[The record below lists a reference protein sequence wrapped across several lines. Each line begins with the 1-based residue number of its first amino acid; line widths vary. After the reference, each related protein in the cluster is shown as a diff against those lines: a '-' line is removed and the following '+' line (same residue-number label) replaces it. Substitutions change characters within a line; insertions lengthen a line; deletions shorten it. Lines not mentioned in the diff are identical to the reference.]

1 MKINKS
7 INYIFWV
14 FNLLIVT
21 TFCVNAQV
29 IKGKVVEKPQGKETP
44 LVGANVYWANTTKGT
59 VTDIEGKFSLQKVT
73 GAKLLVISYAGYKS
87 DTVQVDGQNNLT
99 IVLETME
106 ELKTVVVK
114 SGKNL
119 DVNALKTELLTVKS
133 LRKAACCN
141 LSESFETN
149 PSVDVT
155 NTDAVTGS
163 KRIRMLGLDGVY
175 SQIMVENMPS
185 VRGLASRTGLKFI
198 PGTWIKS
205 IAINKGA
212 GSVVNGYES
221 ITGQI
226 NVTLAQPDNS
236 EPLLLNL
243 YGNAMGRSEL
253 NINTAHTFGKNERW
267 STALMAHASN
277 VSLGMDRNGD
287 GFFDIP
293 QGSHF
298 SVFNR
303 WKYKNDAVILQF
315 GVKALYEDKFTGQT
329 SFTRNQE
336 RSTNLPYGV
345 VFNTR
350 RLEAFTKFGILPP
363 KNPNQSLGI
372 IVSGIHHQQDS
383 FWGLNDF
390 TGTQD
395 NLSVNAIFQTQ
406 INDKHRFSLGGSY
419 VYDRYDQ
426 NYEERFTNPQSY
438 RWQRT
443 ESVPGLF
450 IEYTFEPTEKLAVV
464 TGVRNDFHNLYG
476 NIFTPRMHL
485 KYEFTTNSI
494 LRLSGGRGFRV
505 ANIIP
510 ENFGYLISARTLV
523 AANDLQ
529 PEIAWNYGASW
540 TQKLKWGKREG
551 KLTLDFYRTDFENQ
565 IVTDLD
571 ANASQISF
579 YNLTGQA
586 FANSFQIALEYEV
599 MKRFD
604 VSVAYKY
611 YDVQSTYNNTL
622 QQTPFIAQNRF
633 FMNLAYATKFDKW
646 EFDFTAQWFGAKRL
660 PNTTSKP
667 NEFQMTTN
675 TPDFFLLNA
684 QITRNFRDW
693 SIYVGSENLAD
704 FRQSNPIIDAPNPFG
719 NQFDAGL
726 VWAPIAGR
734 MFYAGLRFTIK

>member
-1 MKINKS
+1 MKIHKS
-7 INYIFWV
+7 IQNIYG
-14 FNLLIVT
+14 LLLLLLGS
-21 TFCVNAQV
+21 FSWAQAQ
-29 IKGKVVEKPQGKETP
+29 IIQGIVVEKPKGKAEP
-44 LVGANVYWANTTKGT
+44 LVGANVYWATTTVGT
-59 VTDIEGKFSLQKVT
+59 VTNDQGQFSLKRVT
-73 GAKLLVISYAGYKS
+73 GANQLVVSYAGYQN
-87 DTVQVDGQNNLT
+87 DTVTVNNQNNLT
-99 IVLETME
+99 IVLKTLE
-106 ELKTVVVK
+106 ELKTVVIK
-114 SGKNL
+114 SGKSL
-119 DVNALKTELLTVKS
+119 DVEAIKSELLTVKS

-236 EPLLLNL
+236 EALLLNL
-243 YGNAMGRSEL
+243 YGNAMGRTEANL
-253 NINTAHTFGKNERW
+253 NTSKVFGKDERW
-267 STALMAHASN
+267 STALLLHANN
-277 VSLGMDRNGD
+277 VSLGIDRNND
-287 GFFDIP
+287 GFFDIA
-293 QGSHF
+293 QGTQ
-298 SVFNR
+298 VNAVNR
-303 WKYKNDAVILQF
+303 WKYKGDVVRIQF

-329 SFTRNQE
+329 DFTRNQE
-336 RSTNLPYGV
+336 RGTGLPYGV

-350 RLEAFTKFGILPP
+350 RVEGFTKFGILPP
-363 KNPNQSLGI
+363 NNPNQSLGI
-372 IVSGIHHQQDS
+372 IVSGIHHIQDS
-383 FWGLNDF
+383 FWGLSDF

-419 VYDRYDQ
+419 MYDRYDQ
-426 NYEERFTNPQSY
+426 SYVERLANTQSY

-450 IEYTFEPTEKLAVV
+450 AEYTFEPNEKLALV
-464 TGVRNDFHNLYG
+464 TGLRNDFHNLYG
-476 NIFTPRMHL
+476 NVFTPRMHL
-485 KYEFTTNSI
+485 KYALTTNSI
-494 LRLSGGRGFRV
+494 VRLSAGRGFRV

-510 ENFGYLISARTLV
+510 ENFGYLISARTLN
-523 AANDLQ
+523 AASDLQ
-529 PEIAWNYGASW
+529 PEVAWNYGASW
-540 TQKLKWGKREG
+540 TQKFKFGKREG

-565 IVTDLD
+565 VVTDLD
-571 ANASQISF
+571 ISANEVSF

-586 FANSFQIALEYEV
+586 FANSFQAALEYEL

-604 VSVAYKY
+604 VSLAYKY

-633 FMNLAYATKFDKW
+633 LLNLAYATKFDKW
-646 EFDFTAQWFGAKRL
+646 EFDFTAQWFGAQRL
-660 PNTTSKP
+660 PNTTTKP
-667 NEFQMTTN
+667 NEFQRAAN
-675 TPDFFLLNA
+675 TPDFFLLHA

-693 SIYVGSENLAD
+693 SFYIGSENLGD
-704 FRQSNPIIDAPNPFG
+704 FRQSNPIIDAANPFG

-734 MFYAGLRFTIK
+734 TLYAGLRFTIK